1 MGYVV
6 SEDLQTNSNDY
17 PVKIHKATSKYYL
30 KRKLDAKTMTWTP
43 IFKTPEEAESYARN
57 IRRNWKWAAECA
69 KP

>member
-17 PVKIHKATSKYYL
+17 PVKIHKATCKYYL
-30 KRKLDAKTMTWTP
+30 NSKLDAKTMRWSH
-43 IFKTPEEAESYARN
+43 IFKTPEEAELFARSTG
-57 IRRNWKWAAECA
+57 RNWKWAAECA